1 MKLYTKQGDKGT
13 TSLMNG
19 IKVSKDDER
28 MELLGTIDELSSHIG
43 MAKAI
48 AGPEL
53 IDRLSKV
60 QGELIQMMAKIADPH
75 NPKYAFT
82 DEQILFLENTIDRVE
97 NAFPREKKFVL
108 YGGCELSARLDL
120 ARTVARRAERRFFKV
135 SKGYNTDSKALQYIN
150 RLSDYLYI
158 EARYAD
164 YQKGGK

>member
-19 IKVSKDDER
+19 IKVSKDDVR

-43 MAKAI
+43 LAKAI
-48 AGPEL
+48 AGVEL
-53 IDRLSKV
+53 RDRLTKV
-60 QGELIQMMAKIADPH
+60 QGELMQIMAKIADAR
-75 NPKYAFT
+75 NPKYAMT
-82 DEQILFLENTIDRVE
+82 EEQVLFLESTIDRLE

-120 ARTVARRAERRFFKV
+120 ARTVARRAERRFFQV
-135 SKGYNTDSKALQYIN
+135 SKGYNTDPRALQYIN

-164 YQKGGK
+164 YSNRR